1 MFRNYLTVALRNLG
15 RNKVYAG
22 INIAGLALGLAT
34 ALLLLLWVQD
44 ELSYDRFHRNAP
56 SIYRVVAHIGTGGNR
71 QTWENTQGPVA
82 TYALKEVPG
91 VQNAARVARTYD
103 MTLFTHGNNTFT
115 ESNNAY
121 VDPAFFSLFDFGL
134 VKGDPRKP
142 FPDKHAVVLTESMAR
157 KYFGTGEPLGKVIQV
172 DQKDNFTVSGVIKD
186 LPANS
191 SIRFDF
197 FFSIDLMK
205 EKQYPPGSYWKS
217 LDNDWGNYKLTSYLL
232 LQPGTSLEAVAGKL
246 SHILHTHHPNYKDSG
261 ATVMYAL
268 QPLADV
274 HLYAPDGTENGA
286 QTVRIFL
293 VVAMVVLVIACI
305 NYVNLSTAQAM
316 QRAREVGVRKVIG
329 ANRGQL
335 FAQFLGESALV
346 FVIAL
351 VLAIGIMHALMP
363 LYNELSG
370 KTMTLNLFRPQTALT
385 LVGALGVTL
394 LLAGIYPTLL
404 LSSFQPLQ
412 VMKGKLS
419 AGHSGASFRR
429 VLVVLQFAVSVVLI
443 VGTLVMKGQL
453 QYIREKQ
460 LGYDRENVFSFG
472 MRGEM
477 GGRFESIRNELLRQ
491 TGVMGVTRAGG
502 NLLEIDNTTSDTDWD
517 GKDAQHM
524 VMIHPMAVD
533 EALLETFRMPLA
545 AGKGFTGSKADSTHF
560 ILNETAVRETGI
572 KDPVGKR
579 FKLWDTEGTIIGVVR
594 DFHFTSMRQKIEP
607 AVFFYQPEWCWNVY
621 VKTTGRD
628 APKAIAAA
636 EKLWKT
642 FNPAY
647 PFEYHFMDDSYDRMY
662 RADQRTGT
670 LFDCFAAVA
679 ILISC
684 LGLFGLATHTAQR
697 RVKEIG
703 IRKVLGASA
712 ADLVAL
718 LSKEFIRL
726 VAIAFLLASPVAW
739 YAMNQWLQKFAYREE
754 IAWWIFVLAGGLAVL
769 IAVLTVGLQSVKAA
783 LANPVKSLR
792 SE

>member
-1 MFRNYLTVALRNLG
+1 MFKNYFKVALRNLG

-34 ALLLLLWVQD
+34 AVLLLLWVQD
-44 ELSYDRFHRNAP
+44 ELSFDRFHRNAP
-56 SIYRVVAHIGTGGNR
+56 SIYRVVSHIGTGGSR
-71 QTWENTQGPVA
+71 QTWESTQGPVA

-91 VQNAARVARTYD
+91 VQNAVRVTRNYD

-121 VDPAFFSLFDFGL
+121 VDPAFFTLFDFGL
-134 VKGDPRKP
+134 VKGNPRMP
-142 FPDKHAVVLTESMAR
+142 FPDKNAVIITESMAR
-157 KYFGTGEPLGKVIQV
+157 KYFGTEEPLGKVIQV
-172 DQKDNFTVSGVIKD
+172 DQKDNFTVSGVVKD

-191 SIRFDF
+191 SIQYDF
-197 FFSIDLMK
+197 FFSIALMA

-217 LDNDWGNYKLTSYLL
+217 LDGDWGNYKLTTYLL
-232 LQPGTSLEAVAGKL
+232 LQPNTSMEAVAAKL
-246 SHILHTHHPNYKDSG
+246 TNILHTHHPHHKEGG
-261 ATVMYAL
+261 AAVSYAL
-268 QPLADV
+268 QPFTDV
-274 HLYAPDGTENGA
+274 HLYAPDGSENGA
-286 QTVRIFL
+286 QTVRVFL
-293 VVAMVVLVIACI
+293 IVGVVVLVIACI

-329 ANRGQL
+329 ADRSQL
-335 FAQFLGESALV
+335 FVQFIGESALV

-351 VLAIGIMHALMP
+351 VLAIGIMYALMP

-370 KTMTLNLFRPQTALT
+370 KTMTLNLFQPQTALT

-412 VMKGKLS
+412 VMKGKLA
-419 AGHSGASFRR
+419 AGHSGAAFRR
-429 VLVVLQFAVSVVLI
+429 VLVVVQFAVSVVLI

-460 LGYDRENVFSFG
+460 LGYDKENVFSFG

-477 GGRFESIRNELLRQ
+477 NQRFESIRNELLKE
-491 TGVMGVTRAGG
+491 TGVTGVTRAGS
-502 NLLEIDNTTSDTDWD
+502 NLLEIGNTTGDTDWD
-517 GKDAQHM
+517 GKDPGRM
-524 VMIHPMAVD
+524 FMIHPMAVD
-533 EALLETFRMPLA
+533 EAFLGTFRMPLA
-545 AGKGFTGSKADSTHF
+545 AGKGFSGTKADSTHF
-560 ILNETAVRETGI
+560 VLNETAVREAGLR
-572 KDPVGKR
+572 DPVGKR
-579 FKLWDTEGTIIGVVR
+579 FKLWNTEGTIIGVVR
-594 DFHFTSMRQKIEP
+594 DFHFSSMRQKIEP
-607 AVFFYQPEWCWNVY
+607 AIFFYRPDWCWNVY
-621 VKTTGRD
+621 VKTTGQD
-628 APKAIAAA
+628 APKAIATA

-647 PFEYHFMDDSYDRMY
+647 PFEYQFMDDSYDRMY

-703 IRKVLGASA
+703 IRKVLGASVTH
-712 ADLVAL
+712 LVAL
-718 LSKEFIRL
+718 LSKDFLRL
-726 VAIAFLLASPVAW
+726 VLAAFVLAVPVAW
-739 YAMNQWLQKFAYREE
+739 YVMDRWLQNFVYRISVGWWVFA
-754 IAWWIFVLAGGLAVL
+754 IAGAAAVA
-769 IAVLTVGLQSVKAA
+769 IALLTVSYQSIKAA